1 MRKVNLRNLPNRAL
15 LSEPNC
21 PCIPP
26 GWWNWHCQSWSAN
39 SSTTCSSF
47 QTPFRTPFY
56 TTSSTARS
64 LPYWIPLS
72 MLLSRHHL
80 TQLPSEFHFSP
91 DAIRCEISLW
101 QCRSAGL
108 LLSPPSSWCP
118 PAPRWQHRVLRSG
131 TICGSVQHCS
141 ATTEPRLCHQ
151 HWFSPKAKTQHHTR
165 QDENMNFIPVEA
177 RRERQ
182 VRGTYR
188 SVDRVKAEVEGN
200 YQYF

>member
-1 MRKVNLRNLPNRAL
+1 MNPTVPGFL
-15 LSEPNC
+15 LAGGTGIARVGQP
-21 PCIPP
+21 IPP
-26 GWWNWHCQSWSAN
+26 PLAPHSKHHSG
-39 SSTTCSSF
+39 SS
-47 QTPFRTPFY
+47 FRTPFY

-64 LPYWIPLS
+64 LPYRIPLS

-118 PAPRWQHRVLRSG
+118 PAPHWQPRVLRSG

-177 RRERQ
+177 RREGQ
-182 VRGTYR
+182 VRGTWR
-188 SVDRVKAEVEGN
+188 AVDRVKAEVEGN
-200 YQYF
+200 YQYL